1 MVAPSD
7 PDKWPANNKRNWL
20 VFYNAHG
27 TTLRGAGLIDGKG
40 QKWWELP
47 CKTDKVIYFEVFI
60 YYHWHSKK
68 NEVTPTYRVAVLV
81 SEINLGCLFFPLLIS
96 SAGPGRIQRPRSIL

>member
-1 MVAPSD
+1 
-7 PDKWPANNKRNWL
+7 

-47 CKTDKVIYFEVFI
+47 CKTDKVIYF
-60 YYHWHSKK
+60 
-68 NEVTPTYRVAVLV
+68 
-81 SEINLGCLFFPLLIS
+81 
-96 SAGPGRIQRPRSIL
+96 

>member
-1 MVAPSD
+1 MRVQLDGTILAPSD

-27 TTLRGAGLIDGKG
+27 TTLRGAGLIDGNG

-47 CKTDKVIYFEVFI
+47 CKVHKGQGGSSGHGTSCDSPVVSGLTNDFI
-60 YYHWHSKK
+60 
-68 NEVTPTYRVAVLV
+68 NR
-81 SEINLGCLFFPLLIS
+81 INRHYLLLML
-96 SAGPGRIQRPRSIL
+96 ALLTTLPRC